1 MDKWVCNPEGA
12 NGPALEHHTFAHLDM
27 NLGPIKK
34 SGHFVMAKFL
44 NPEKTT
50 LAITGFQVLRD
61 IDHKV
66 IMIYDMAD
74 IRFPQ
79 DTPSTPPG
87 TFSTPTTTSRAPG
100 GPCWRTAGSMRE
112 SF

>member
-44 NPEKTT
+44 NREKTI
-50 LAITGFQVLRD
+50 LAITGFQVSRD
-61 IDHKV
+61 IG
-66 IMIYDMAD
+66 
-74 IRFPQ
+74 RLL
-79 DTPSTPPG
+79 
-87 TFSTPTTTSRAPG
+87 
-100 GPCWRTAGSMRE
+100 
-112 SF
+112 